1 MADSD
6 LPKYADI
13 EQAAVR
19 LQGVIRDL
27 PLAGARWLEDLVGG
41 PVMLVTENLQRVS

>member
-1 MADSD
+1 MGDSE
-6 LPKYADI
+6 LPQFADI

-27 PLAGARWLEDLVGG
+27 PLAGARWLEVLVGG
-41 PVMLVTENLQRVS
+41 PVMVGQYMKER